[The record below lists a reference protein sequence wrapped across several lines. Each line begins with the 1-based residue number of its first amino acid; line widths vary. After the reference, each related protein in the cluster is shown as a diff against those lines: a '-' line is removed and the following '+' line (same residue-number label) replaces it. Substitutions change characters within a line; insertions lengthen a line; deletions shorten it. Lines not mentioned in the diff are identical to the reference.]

1 MSTPEGFADCA
12 VKLVLTG
19 YNRPAYITFG
29 VESAAIAPVAV
40 ATNIK
45 TQWLAT
51 GSMNPRLDQSV
62 TATEF
67 FARTGS
73 ASGEDLVG
81 SVTNATPGGASQGSP
96 TPNVAVLAYK
106 RTARGGRRGRGR
118 WFLPW
123 FIDES
128 SLNEDGTIA
137 TSAQTSL
144 QTSCDTFRGLLN
156 TNGTQMV
163 VLHRPGITAPGAP
176 TPVESIVIAGV
187 VSTQKRRLVR

>member
-1 MSTPEGFADCA
+1 MPTPEGFADCS

-40 ATNIK
+40 ATNLR

-51 GSMNPRLDQSV
+51 ASMNTSLDQSV
-62 TATEF
+62 IATEF
-67 FARTGS
+67 TARTGS

-81 SVTNATPGGASQGSP
+81 SVTNATAGANNVGSP

-123 FIDES
+123 FIAETD
-128 SLNEDGTIA
+128 LNEDGTILTA
-137 TSAQTSL
+137 AQNTL
-144 QTSCDTFRGLLN
+144 QTRCETFRSLLN
-156 TNGTQMV
+156 TNGTPMV
-163 VLHRPGITAPGAP
+163 LLHRPGKTVLGDP
-176 TPVESIVIAGV
+176 TPVESIVIANV